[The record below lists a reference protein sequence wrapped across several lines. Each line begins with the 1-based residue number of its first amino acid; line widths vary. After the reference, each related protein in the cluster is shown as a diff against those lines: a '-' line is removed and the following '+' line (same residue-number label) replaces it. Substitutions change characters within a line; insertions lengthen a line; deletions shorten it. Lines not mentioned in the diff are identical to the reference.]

1 MKVKQT
7 IRNFVLSSLL
17 MLGMAF
23 VALPSTTYAASCG
36 VDGNGQPIKT
46 SILSCTS
53 TGEAGAKGTGLWQ
66 ILLIAINILT
76 AGVGVLALAGI
87 VYGSVLYTSA
97 GGNQE
102 QVKKA
107 MAIFTNVVIGVVA
120 FAGMYA
126 LLNFLVPGGVFNSL

>member
-7 IRNFVLSSLL
+7 MRNFLLGGLLVFGIGFAVL
-17 MLGMAF
+17 
-23 VALPSTTYAASCG
+23 PTTASAATCGGVETSIISCG
-36 VDGNGQPIKT
+36 GSKDSKDKKE
-46 SILSCTS
+46 
-53 TGEAGAKGTGLWQ
+53 TGIWQ

-107 MAIFTNVVIGVVA
+107 IAIFTNVVIGVVA